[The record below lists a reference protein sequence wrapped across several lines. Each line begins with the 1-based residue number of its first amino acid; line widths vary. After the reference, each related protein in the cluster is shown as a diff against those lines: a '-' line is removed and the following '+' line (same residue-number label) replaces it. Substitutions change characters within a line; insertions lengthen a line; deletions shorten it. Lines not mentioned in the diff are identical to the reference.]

1 MKVSGR
7 VYDIFGILLT
17 WNPMCVCVCVCV
29 CMHACT
35 RVWNP
40 VCVCKKKREKQG
52 YWEVGNK
59 VLL

>member
-17 WNPMCVCVCVCV
+17 RNPVCMCVCVRA
-29 CMHACT
+29 CMRA
-35 RVWNP
+35 WNP